1 MEKKTALQGKDLM
14 LWVDHKFRD
23 SAPDGSLG
31 VISLSTDCQLNLQ
44 PVTTDAETKDA
55 DVNSFDI
62 DKFNWMVQNTSQI
75 VADDTELAEL
85 HKLMVAKTVVAVRF
99 GIAWNNNDE
108 GADYEDP
115 AYADSNGFLEQTPY
129 LEGHAKI
136 VSINSTG
143 SVGGKATTVISLQ
156 GVTNLHS
163 SDDQAFMEEET
174 DTGDIAEGEDTEEIA
189 PNP

>member
-108 GADYEDP
+108 GADYEGP
-115 AYADSNGFLEQTPY
+115 AADSNGFLEQTPY

-163 SDDQAFMEEET
+163 SDDPANMEEET
-174 DTGDIAEGEDTEEIA
+174 DKGDIAEGGEAEEIA

>member
-55 DVNSFDI
+55 DVNGFDI
-62 DKFNWMVQNTSQI
+62 DKFNWTVQNTSQI

-85 HKLMVAKTVVAVRF
+85 HKLMDAKTVVAVRF

-129 LEGHAKI
+129 LEGRAKI

-163 SDDQAFMEEET
+163 SDDPAYTGE
-174 DTGDIAEGEDTEEIA
+174 DSDIGDITEDVESEEA
-189 PNP
+189 VPHP